1 MVLPLKVVRK
11 VHFPNGF
18 TKVMDIIKIS
28 IAVAAIGIVAL
39 FFLVRYN
46 EQNTVKISELKQ
58 GQIERITGMVNSIY
72 VSKDGHTFLKVA
84 DTSGEI
90 SVVAFKSSNIDEVYD
105 LEVGDQVSV
114 LGRVEEYKGGLEVIA
129 KEINKL

>member
-1 MVLPLKVVRK
+1 MLLPLKVVRK
-11 VHFPNGF
+11 IHFPSDL
-18 TKVMDIIKIS
+18 TKVMNIIKIS

-84 DTSGEI
+84 DTSGEV
-90 SVVAFKSSNIDEVYD
+90 SVVAFKSSNIDGMYEI
-105 LEVGDQVSV
+105 EVGDQVSV
-114 LGRVEEYKGGLEVIA
+114 LGRVEEYKGKLEIIA
-129 KEINKL
+129 KEIKKV

>member
-1 MVLPLKVVRK
+1 MLLPLKVVRK
-11 VHFPNGF
+11 IHFPSDL
-18 TKVMDIIKIS
+18 TKVMNIIKIS

-84 DTSGEI
+84 DTSGEV
-90 SVVAFKSSNIDEVYD
+90 SVVAFKSSNIDGMYEI
-105 LEVGDQVSV
+105 EVGDQVSV
-114 LGRVEEYKGGLEVIA
+114 LGRVEEYKGSLEIVA
-129 KEINKL
+129 KEIKQE